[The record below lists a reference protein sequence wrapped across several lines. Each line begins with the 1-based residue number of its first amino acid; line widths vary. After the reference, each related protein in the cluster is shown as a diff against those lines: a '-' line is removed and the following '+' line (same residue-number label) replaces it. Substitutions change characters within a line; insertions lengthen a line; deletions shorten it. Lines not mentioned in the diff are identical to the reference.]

1 MASLETTIG
10 PLKLKTPLMP
20 ASGTFGYG
28 DEYYGLISYEVLGA
42 IVTKSLSLNPKRGN
56 PPPRIY
62 ELPYGIL
69 NSIGLENIGIER
81 FLGEK
86 LPLLEKLN
94 LPIVVSIFGE
104 SEQEFLQVAKRLKTP
119 SISALEVNLSCPN
132 VKEGGMLFGSSPERV
147 HRIISLL
154 KDITSLPLWAKL
166 PPDPFHLREIVEA
179 AEKGGA
185 DAITLVNTLPAM
197 IIDPNTGKS
206 LLGGLTG
213 GLSGKALF
221 PVALRMVYEAYKY
234 TNLPIIGAGGL
245 YSGEEAISFI
255 IAGASALQIGS
266 AIFSNPNIFSEVHDY
281 LIEFLKKRNLPDLKM
296 LKGKIHDMENSAP

>member
-10 PLKLKTPLMP
+10 SIKLKTPLMP

-56 PPPRIY
+56 PPPRIH

-69 NSIGLENIGIER
+69 NSIGLENIGLER
-81 FLGEK
+81 FLKEK
-86 LPLLEKLN
+86 LPFLEKLD

-104 SEQEFLQVAKRLKTP
+104 SEEEFLQVGKRLKNP
-119 SISALEVNLSCPN
+119 PICALEVNLSCPN

-147 HRIISLL
+147 HRIVSLL
-154 KDITSLPLWAKL
+154 KNTTPLPLWVKL

-185 DAITLVNTLPAM
+185 DALTLVNTLPAM
-197 IIDPNTGKS
+197 MINPHTGKP
-206 LLGGLTG
+206 LLGGITG
-213 GLSGKALF
+213 GLSGQALF

-234 TNLPIIGAGGL
+234 THLPIIGSGGI

-255 IAGASALQIGS
+255 MAGASAIQIGS
-266 AIFSNPNIFSEVHDY
+266 AIFSNPHVFSEIHNY
-281 LIEFLKKRNLPDLKM
+281 LIEFLKKKNLTDINM
-296 LKGKIHDMENSAP
+296 LKGKIHDMENSSL

>member
-1 MASLETTIG
+1 MASLETNIG

-28 DEYYGLISYEVLGA
+28 DEYYGILSYEVLGA

-56 PPPRIY
+56 PPPRIH

-81 FLGEK
+81 FLREK
-86 LPLLEKLN
+86 LPFLEKLN

-104 SEQEFLQVAKRLKTP
+104 SEQEFLEVAKRLKTS

-147 HRIISLL
+147 HHIISLL
-154 KDITSLPLWAKL
+154 KDTTPLPLWVKL

-185 DAITLVNTLPAM
+185 DAVTLVNTLPAM
-197 IIDPNTGKS
+197 IIDPHTGKP
-206 LLGGLTG
+206 LLGGITG

-221 PVALRMVYEAYKY
+221 PVALRMVYEAYKC
-234 TNLPIIGAGGL
+234 THLPIIGAGGL

-255 IAGASALQIGS
+255 MAGASALQIGS

-281 LIEFLKKRNLPDLKM
+281 LVDFLKEKNLPDIKM
-296 LKGKIHDMENSAP
+296 LKGKIHDMENFAL

>member
-1 MASLETTIG
+1 MASLETNIG

-28 DEYYGLISYEVLGA
+28 DEYYGILSYEVLGA

-56 PPPRIY
+56 PPPRIH

-81 FLGEK
+81 FLREK
-86 LPLLEKLN
+86 LPFLEKLN

-104 SEQEFLQVAKRLKTP
+104 SEQEFIEVAKRLNTP

-147 HRIISLL
+147 HHIISLL
-154 KDITSLPLWAKL
+154 KDTTPLPLWVKL

-197 IIDPNTGKS
+197 IIDPHTGKP

-221 PVALRMVYEAYKY
+221 PVALRMVYEAYKC

-255 IAGASALQIGS
+255 MAGASALQIGS

-281 LIEFLKKRNLPDLKM
+281 LINFLKEKNLPDIKM
-296 LKGKIHDMENSAP
+296 LKGKIHDMENFAL